1 MNLFDVYAAKLL
13 CLALDLV
20 QSKMSA
26 SFCNACSILY
36 FYLPCPWDCAL
47 LFLALNFCLPSA
59 LTLWICH
66 QKPGGW
72 GLGSA
77 QPRLPPGECYI
88 AWRHSCANTLERFVA
103 QQTTR
108 SKNKLCT
115 STMSGDPGLPTQ
127 QCLRGGGDSWRVDL
141 SLKYSPALLNLRAP
155 LDICNYNLGKQL
167 KIKNVKI
174 FQTYV
179 NT

>member
-1 MNLFDVYAAKLL
+1 MNLLNICPAPFL
-13 CLALDLV
+13 CLALL
-20 QSKMSA
+20 A
-26 SFCNACSILY
+26 GFCNACSILY
-36 FYLPCPWDCAL
+36 FYLPCLWDCVL

-72 GLGSA
+72 GLGSP

-88 AWRHSCANTLERFVA
+88 ARRHSCANTLERFVA

-127 QCLRGGGDSWRVDL
+127 QRLRGEGTAGEWTYPSNI
-141 SLKYSPALLNLRAP
+141 LLRSS
-155 LDICNYNLGKQL
+155 
-167 KIKNVKI
+167 
-174 FQTYV
+174 TYV
-179 NT
+179 LRLTYATTILGNN